1 MATPMS
7 PWKGRLRSHHATPQ
21 SLPKRR
27 LPSQTKNPE
36 EKEDLQTLKKP
47 QSLQKRR
54 LPSQTKNREE
64 KEELQTLKKPQS
76 LPKRRLP
83 SQTKNPEEKE
93 ELQTLKKQAVLAL
106 KVPAQTLKKQ
116 AAPKK
121 TERGRQAGA
130 GAQQPR
136 ARLRQSA
143 RLAGRD
149 PEHPIVIDNDV
160 SREHK
165 AKADQSA
172 ITPLRRSQRFLL
184 KDKSLGKSLLPP
196 NHREIFPN
204 RNARNGHRKDKNQE
218 SLKRNRGSAALP
230 LMKDI
235 SDVSNKKSDK
245 HELNPSHCK
254 VQTRKRKR
262 GTERGVS
269 SKKQSCQEPEPLPA
283 YCQEIAP
290 RNEPRK
296 STHRRIEKVPFVEV
310 KLKVGDE
317 RLANIDENINKP
329 NGTDREG
336 MGSFCGSDDWT
347 KEQDMALRKAYFSAR
362 PSPHFWKR
370 VSKMVPGRSAE
381 DCFKRIYSDLSTP
394 TPIGPRRRTSKTT
407 FSPIGNFTLSDPEL
421 PNILEPTVGRRKT
434 AKQKS
439 LAAQKAVKHL
449 LQKHCRIDRAQE
461 ADHFSVFEGSPSAL
475 QLNLS
480 FEDSPGT
487 PDSCMNSAS
496 LGKRS
501 GSSSARKTPFSR
513 LSTKPSEPSPAVLKP
528 IKNVILHEK
537 YIDRLARREGT
548 KRPRRRTQAG
558 SKAADSGKSLSEQ
571 QAVSVKA
578 AKNAL
583 ISEATDFI
591 SSFKTLQANSLA
603 HIMENSEDEIEC
615 DASDCSH
622 DDKE

>member
-1 MATPMS
+1 MGTPMS
-7 PWKGRLRSHHATPQ
+7 PWNGRLRSHHVTPQ

-27 LPSQTKNPE
+27 LPSRTKNP
-36 EKEDLQTLKKP
+36 D
-47 QSLQKRR
+47 
-54 LPSQTKNREE
+54 E

-83 SQTKNPEEKE
+83 PQTKNPEEKE
-93 ELQTLKKQAVLAL
+93 ELQTS
-106 KVPAQTLKKQ
+106 KKQ

-121 TERGRQAGA
+121 ITRSHHARAA
-130 GAQQPR
+130 AQQPR
-136 ARLRQSA
+136 ASLRLSSQ
-143 RLAGRD
+143 LAGRY
-149 PEHPIVIDNDV
+149 PEHPIVIDDD
-160 SREHK
+160 EHK
-165 AKADQSA
+165 ARADQSA
-172 ITPLRRSQRFLL
+172 ITPLRRSPRFHVE
-184 KDKSLGKSLLPP
+184 DKSLGKSLLPP
-196 NHREIFPN
+196 NRRETSAN
-204 RNARNGHRKDKNQE
+204 RKTKTAHRKDKNQE
-218 SLKRNRGSAALP
+218 SLKRNRGSAGFP
-230 LMKDI
+230 PRKDI

-245 HELNPSHCK
+245 QELKPNHCK
-254 VQTRKRKR
+254 VQTGKRKR
-262 GTERGVS
+262 GTERRVS
-269 SKKQSCQEPEPLPA
+269 SKKQSCQDPEPLPA

-290 RNEPRK
+290 RNEPIK
-296 STHRRIEKVPFVEV
+296 STHRRIEKDPSIEV

-317 RLANIDENINKP
+317 RLTNIDENINKP
-329 NGTDREG
+329 SGTEREG
-336 MGSFCGSDDWT
+336 MGNFCGSDEWT

-362 PSPHFWKR
+362 PSPHFWKK

-381 DCFKRIYSDLSTP
+381 DCFNRIYSDLSTP
-394 TPIGPRRRTSKTT
+394 TPIGPRPRTSKTAY
-407 FSPIGNFTLSDPEL
+407 SPIGNFTLSDPKL

-439 LAAQKAVKHL
+439 LVAQKTVKHL
-449 LQKHCRIDRAQE
+449 LQKHCRIDHAQE
-461 ADHFSVFEGSPSAL
+461 ADHFSIFESSRSAL

-496 LGKRS
+496 LGKSS
-501 GSSSARKTPFSR
+501 GSSSARKKPFSR
-513 LSTKPSEPSPAVLKP
+513 LRTKPSEPSPAVLKP

-537 YIDRLARREGT
+537 YIDQLARREGT
-548 KRPRRRTQAG
+548 KRPRRRTPAG
-558 SKAADSGKSLSEQ
+558 SKAADSANSVSEQ
-571 QAVSVKA
+571 QAGSVKA

-603 HIMENSEDEIEC
+603 HVVENSEDEIEC